1 MSFDSRFS
9 AEERA
14 AFAELVITG
23 QQTTREIADKHEVS
37 RSTVQSWVDR
47 YRKERG
53 VPTPPRG
60 GGVDM
65 SAKAVAKYEKLE
77 KAKAESDRRAE
88 VAESR
93 LAQVEALAARQSS
106 AIEALKGALR
116 LFMNPDEFGDG
127 ALA

>member
-1 MSFDSRFS
+1 
-9 AEERA
+9 
-14 AFAELVITG
+14 
-23 QQTTREIADKHEVS
+23 
-37 RSTVQSWVDR
+37 
-47 YRKERG
+47 
-53 VPTPPRG
+53 
-60 GGVDM
+60 M

-88 VAESR
+88 AAELR
-93 LAQVEALAARQSS
+93 LAQVEALAMRQSS